1 MKNLTLIAASF
12 CLLAGLAAVPAHAQ
26 ASVRAKVPFNFV
38 VSGKTFVAGD
48 YTMSLNSRGVKIED
62 GRGLIVGMV
71 LTNEIAG
78 RPVGQNG
85 QLVFH
90 CYRDRC
96 LLSEVWSSARE
107 NGRQFLTQRAEAE
120 LAKEEQGKYFAI
132 LGEKPEKSRN

>member
-1 MKNLTLIAASF
+1 
-12 CLLAGLAAVPAHAQ
+12 
-26 ASVRAKVPFNFV
+26 
-38 VSGKTFVAGD
+38 
-48 YTMSLNSRGVKIED
+48 MSLNSRGVKIED